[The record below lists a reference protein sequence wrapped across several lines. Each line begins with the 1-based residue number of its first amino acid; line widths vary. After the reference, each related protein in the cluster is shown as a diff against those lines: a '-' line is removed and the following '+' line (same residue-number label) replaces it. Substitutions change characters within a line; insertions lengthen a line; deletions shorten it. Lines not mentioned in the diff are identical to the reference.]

1 MMYLLL
7 GLSFIFIGL
16 FLMIS
21 FFRAISLITNILT
34 SKLIVSILNFV
45 ENEFGAFKN
54 LFLFVLLVLG
64 LVFFSF
70 NLLDINF
77 VFINKSTLIILFI
90 KFIVMVLF
98 FIPIFLL
105 YNLGC
110 FFIMYLKGSAGYKN
124 LVLEVLTD
132 YINLINFFTRICIQI
147 VRLAVI
153 SLFLFIYNNMYYE
166 FINFY
171 NLDINFSNQ
180 QDLFMLTSLT
190 VL

>member
-1 MMYLLL
+1 
-7 GLSFIFIGL
+7 
-16 FLMIS
+16 
-21 FFRAISLITNILT
+21 
-34 SKLIVSILNFV
+34 
-45 ENEFGAFKN
+45 
-54 LFLFVLLVLG
+54 
-64 LVFFSF
+64 
-70 NLLDINF
+70 
-77 VFINKSTLIILFI
+77 
-90 KFIVMVLF
+90 MVLF